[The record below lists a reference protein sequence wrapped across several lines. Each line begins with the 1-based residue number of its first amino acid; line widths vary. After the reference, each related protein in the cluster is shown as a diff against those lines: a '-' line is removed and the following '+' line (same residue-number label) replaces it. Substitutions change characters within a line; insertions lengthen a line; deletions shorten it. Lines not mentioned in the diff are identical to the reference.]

1 MVRPWIGHPQELR
14 SLAWEEHR
22 VRHAAQPTL
31 DRRRIAFRISG
42 ADALGM
48 SRPAHSLV
56 GAAIGAGAGLFAG
69 VLAALVG
76 GFSSILF
83 AFATDDDAW
92 WARLLIQPP
101 ALWLLLGV
109 LSGATIGFIYGRSDR
124 PEGLPLRPDAA

>member
-1 MVRPWIGHPQELR
+1 
-14 SLAWEEHR
+14 
-22 VRHAAQPTL
+22 
-31 DRRRIAFRISG
+31 
-42 ADALGM
+42 
-48 SRPAHSLV
+48 LV